1 MNGTENLWDQL
12 FQDKPVPEARLAN
25 LRLNVMRQIAEQ
37 PQDFQGQAL
46 LAARKCWGMI
56 LVGLFALGSLLAPLF
71 ILING
76 YLLAVLIKNTA
87 AEVVTIITD
96 IKPVIVLLWD
106 NYSLYL
112 LSILVLLVVLYQ
124 SENRTMNGR
133 RAN

>member
-12 FQDKPVPEARLAN
+12 FQDKPVPEARLAS
-25 LRLNVMRQIAEQ
+25 LRLNVMRQITEH
-37 PQDFQGQAL
+37 PQDFQGQSL

-56 LVGLFALGSLLAPLF
+56 LVGLFALGGLLAPLF

-76 YLLAVLIKNTA
+76 YILAELIKNTA

>member
-12 FQDKPVPEARLAN
+12 FQDKPVSEARLAS
-25 LRLNVMRQIAEQ
+25 LRLNVMRQIAEH
-37 PQDFQGQAL
+37 PQDFRGQSL

-56 LVGLFALGSLLAPLF
+56 LVGLFAFGGLLAPLF

-76 YLLAVLIKNTA
+76 YLLAELIKNTA

-124 SENRTMNGR
+124 SENRTVNGR